1 MMKRTVYFLC
11 LGLLLLVSCMKK
23 QDFNQLDG
31 FSITPTITSSL
42 VYVESPESVINA
54 SPINFYENNFIFE
67 AFSDSFFSKRVIEGS
82 ITYEIENTTSKE
94 LSITLQFLDVE
105 GLILDQEEF
114 TMQSEPTAIL
124 FRQIFYGAGGKD
136 LNILTST
143 SEIRVLAE
151 NLGDNSTVS
160 SIANSKFI
168 FKSSGEFTL
177 RIK

>member
-1 MMKRTVYFLC
+1 M
-11 LGLLLLVSCMKK
+11 SCVEK
-23 QDFNQLDG
+23 QDLNQLDNLN
-31 FSITPTITSSL
+31 ITPAITSSL

-82 ITYEIENTTSKE
+82 ITYEVENTTSKE
-94 LSITLQFLDVE
+94 LRITLQFLDIE

-114 TMQSEPTAIL
+114 IMQPEPTAIL
-124 FRQIFYGAGGKD
+124 FRQVFYGPSGKD

-143 SEIRVLAE
+143 SGISVLAE
-151 NLGDNSTVS
+151 NLGDNSSVS
-160 SIANSKFI
+160 SIADPKFI
-168 FKSSGEFTL
+168 FKSNGEFTL